1 MYVGLT
7 GLFGLV
13 PLILFGLWGGAIAD
27 AFDRRKV
34 LLVSTIGLIATTSA
48 FAVQA
53 LLQFHNVW
61 LILGIFAVQQSF
73 FALNQPARNAII
85 PMLIPKDQ
93 LPAANALNMTVTQF
107 GAIAGPL
114 VGGAFLPLLG
124 AGPLYLVD
132 SATLLATL
140 WAVIKLPPL
149 NPVHSGEPS
158 TSNGTS
164 TARDGSA
171 SPSKPSRRQ
180 VIGIGSI
187 VDGFRYTWAHKILL
201 MSFVVDLI
209 AMVFG
214 MPRALYPEIAN
225 INFGGPAGGGMEF
238 ALLSAGM
245 AAGAVIGGVFSGWVS
260 RVHRHGMA
268 VLMAVGV
275 WGIAVVGCGIAVGAA
290 NGRALPFLAIAI
302 VFLAIGGAADMASS
316 AFRQSILQSAATDEV
331 RGRLQGV
338 FLVVVVGGP
347 RLADM
352 LHGAVSGSIGAAW
365 TVFGGGLLVI
375 AGVALCALAVPQFR
389 NYRA

>member
-61 LILGIFAVQQSF
+61 RILRDLCCPAI
-73 FALNQPARNAII
+73 LLRPEPAR
-85 PMLIPKDQ
+85 
-93 LPAANALNMTVTQF
+93 TQRDHPD
-107 GAIAGPL
+107 ADPQR
-114 VGGAFLPLLG
+114 
-124 AGPLYLVD
+124 
-132 SATLLATL
+132 SATGRQR
-140 WAVIKLPPL
+140 
-149 NPVHSGEPS
+149 PVHSGEPS

-164 TARDGSA
+164 TAGDGSP

-180 VIGIGSI
+180 VIEIGSI

-225 INFGGPAGGGMEF
+225 INFGGPAGG
-238 ALLSAGM
+238 
-245 AAGAVIGGVFSGWVS
+245 V
-260 RVHRHGMA
+260 
-268 VLMAVGV
+268 
-275 WGIAVVGCGIAVGAA
+275 
-290 NGRALPFLAIAI
+290 
-302 VFLAIGGAADMASS
+302 
-316 AFRQSILQSAATDEV
+316 
-331 RGRLQGV
+331 
-338 FLVVVVGGP
+338 
-347 RLADM
+347 
-352 LHGAVSGSIGAAW
+352 
-365 TVFGGGLLVI
+365 
-375 AGVALCALAVPQFR
+375 
-389 NYRA
+389 